1 LIKSNVHGCEQ
12 YALHRWST
20 ISALLPRRTDNEI
33 KNHWNSNIKK
43 RLIRMGIDPTT
54 HKPKSNNNNKDN
66 VNTAIKHVAQ
76 WENVRLEAEARSSM
90 LGKTQTQPLLSSSSS
105 SKLSLTKHNNAM
117 YNLCAIMLANNDDS
131 FSSTSTLSFPNELPC
146 LTNELKFGEGLGSYE
161 SVSNNNIMETIAQDD
176 VYVSKLQGGD
186 DLMVALDAF
195 GDSFNG
201 DTFMDFNGNGMCNFD
216 ASLAFF
222 E

>member
-1 LIKSNVHGCEQ
+1 M
-12 YALHRWST
+12 
-20 ISALLPRRTDNEI
+20 
-33 KNHWNSNIKK
+33 
-43 RLIRMGIDPTT
+43 RMGIDPTT
-54 HKPKSNNNNKDN
+54 HKPISNNYKEN

-90 LGKTQTQPLLSSSSS
+90 LGKSQTQPLLSSPSS

-117 YNLCAIMLANNDDS
+117 YNMCAIMLANNDDS
-131 FSSTSTLSFPNELPC
+131 FSPNNELPC
-146 LTNELKFGEGLGSYE
+146 LTNELKFGEGLGSHE
-161 SVSNNNIMETIAQDD
+161 SISNINIMQTIAQED
-176 VYVSKLQGGD
+176 VYVSKLQGDD

-201 DTFMDFNGNGMCNFD
+201 TDTFIDFNGNGMYNFD

>member
-1 LIKSNVHGCEQ
+1 
-12 YALHRWST
+12 
-20 ISALLPRRTDNEI
+20 
-33 KNHWNSNIKK
+33 
-43 RLIRMGIDPTT
+43 MGIDPTT
-54 HKPKSNNNNKDN
+54 HKPKSNKDN
-66 VNTAIKHVAQ
+66 VNTSLQHVAQ

-105 SKLSLTKHNNAM
+105 SKLSLTKHNNAK
-117 YNLCAIMLANNDDS
+117 YNMCAIMLANNDDS

-161 SVSNNNIMETIAQDD
+161 SVSDNNIMETIAQDD
-176 VYVSKLQGGD
+176 VYVSKLHGDD

-201 DTFMDFNGNGMCNFD
+201 DTFMDFNGNGMYNFNN
-216 ASLAFF
+216 
-222 E
+222 